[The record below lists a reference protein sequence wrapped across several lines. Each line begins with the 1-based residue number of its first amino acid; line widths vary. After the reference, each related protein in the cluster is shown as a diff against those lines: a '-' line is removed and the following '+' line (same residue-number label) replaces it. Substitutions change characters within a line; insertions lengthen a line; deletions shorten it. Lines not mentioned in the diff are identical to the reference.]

1 MSLGKLWVNVTRLM
15 MDCST
20 RSWVT
25 RVRASGTKHLFVGSL
40 KLRLSNLCLI
50 RLYPGWQHVK
60 HLWPACRW
68 QYKSRWRKCNWR
80 VWSLLHTHRSIMPLS
95 WQRRW
100 VTARGCSLPAR
111 TRRHRL
117 AHRPTVLAHFCGTS
131 LCPHRHLDV
140 FFLFRA
146 ALSLVSVVCVKI
158 LLSALRPL
166 SGRRVSTGG
175 TETETLTLF
184 MAR

>member
-1 MSLGKLWVNVTRLM
+1 
-15 MDCST
+15 MDCRR

-25 RVRASGTKHLFVGSL
+25 RVRASGTKHLFC
-40 KLRLSNLCLI
+40 RLTKAATVQFVSDQVVPRMAACEAPLARVPLTV
-50 RLYPGWQHVK
+50 YVTVK
-60 HLWPACRW
+60 KVSWVR
-68 QYKSRWRKCNWR
+68 CNWR

-100 VTARGCSLPAR
+100 VTARGRSFPAR

-140 FFLFRA
+140 FFFVPRRFVF
-146 ALSLVSVVCVKI
+146 SLVVCVKI

-175 TETETLTLF
+175 ADTETLTLF
-184 MAR
+184 IMAR